1 MVRLLVVRS
10 AFPALLLALLGAAY
24 LTPAMFPASGRSPE
38 GIHVAGGR
46 LVESGGEPLVLRGV
60 NHGYA
65 FGPGPASV
73 FDDIRATGANAVRV
87 ALSSGHE
94 WPATR
99 PAAVAGIV
107 QRCKDA
113 RLICV
118 LDVHDTMGY
127 GAQPGAA
134 SIAEA
139 ADYWLTL
146 RDVLRRQEPYVVLNL
161 ANEPS
166 GHAVSID
173 WVGATAAAI
182 ARLRA
187 AGFGHA
193 IMVDAPNWGNDA
205 FRVMYDHAATVF
217 ASDPIRNV
225 VFDVHMY
232 GPFDTAD
239 KVSGYLGHFVA
250 QRLPIVVGEFSS
262 LHEYGDPDE
271 DAIMAYCQEYGL
283 GYLGWAWS
291 GNSPQYHYLD
301 VVSDFHPQRLTAWGH
316 RLVDGPDGLRATARP
331 AAVYGRLWLAA
342 AR

>member
-24 LTPAMFPASGRSPE
+24 ITPAKAASPAGL
-38 GIHVAGGR
+38 HVAGGR
-46 LVESGGEPLVLRGV
+46 LVEAGGEPLVLRGL

-99 PAAVAGIV
+99 PAAVAAIV
-107 QRCKDA
+107 EECKAA

-127 GAQPGAA
+127 GTQPGAA

-139 ADYWLTL
+139 VDYWLTL
-146 RDVLRRQEPYVVLNL
+146 RDVLRHEERYVVLNI

-166 GHAVSID
+166 GHAVDMD
-173 WVGATAAAI
+173 WVGGTEAAI
-182 ARLRA
+182 GRLRA
-187 AGFGHA
+187 AGFAHA
-193 IMVDAPNWGNDA
+193 LMVDAPNWGNDA
-205 FRVMYDHAATVF
+205 FRVMYDHAAAVF
-217 ASDPIRNV
+217 AADPLRNL

-232 GPFDTAD
+232 GTFDTAA
-239 KVSGYLGHFVA
+239 KVADYLGHFVA
-250 QRLPIVVGEFSS
+250 RKLPIVVGEFSA

-271 DAIMAYCQEYGL
+271 DAIMAYCQAQGL
-283 GYLGWAWS
+283 GYLGWSWS
-291 GNSPQYHYLD
+291 GNSSQYHYLD
-301 VVSDFHPQRLTAWGH
+301 VVSDFRPGRLTAWGH

-331 AAVYGRLWLAA
+331 ADVYGRLWLAA